1 MSIFGLQYTH
11 TAIQGIHPQN
21 WIMHTHDLVNSFIP
35 VELTC
40 SHFVE
45 NQRNQ
50 TMEGT
55 PDLENN
61 YAVFCFADE
70 SAR

>member
-1 MSIFGLQYTH
+1 
-11 TAIQGIHPQN
+11 
-21 WIMHTHDLVNSFIP
+21 MHTHDLVNSFIP
-35 VELTC
+35 VQPTC
-40 SHFVE
+40 SRFVE
-45 NQRNQ
+45 NQKNQ

-61 YAVFCFADE
+61 YAVFCFPDE